1 MVAGLLALFLGAF
14 GIHHF
19 YLGSN
24 IAGVVYGM
32 HANPDGSHDWR
43 AIWMVPAVIAFVAMV
58 LFALAFREKLAPPQD
73 EQSGATAPVLP

>member
-1 MVAGLLALFLGAF
+1 
-14 GIHHF
+14 
-19 YLGSN
+19 
-24 IAGVVYGM
+24 M

-73 EQSGATAPVLP
+73 EQSGAAAPVLP